1 MATVGFLEDENLEAI
16 ITRIEHKSRKIESL
30 LKQSKPV
37 EALKTALEGSLL
49 KTKDERCKSANW
61 IVVHRAIMA
70 IKDVDAMFSTLDP
83 EYYDIL
89 MKLINVLCW
98 NVVPVR
104 IFLMLC
110 SCYQVCRVPNL
121 NCGED
126 CNIRKICNCM
136 RILLSYGPSRLKLV
150 VLDFALSPQTSVRLG
165 SPWQL
170 LVSRLLCTLPP
181 KLKNVCYRHRAR
193 VLVEAQRVL
202 TDYLHGTR
210 ALPFFHFDYIASH
223 SPFALSAFVAQVPLP
238 PDAAVDDLRCTLTR
252 FLPYHPVNEFEF
264 FFESIGL
271 PASSSRSIF
280 LSDDAPLL
288 AAVSALIHFGFPWTK
303 LGLLYREKSSIFSS
317 VPSCL
322 VARLRDL
329 EARGFH
335 RVCVIGICL
344 AFPTAMTVDAEPGGE
359 IDRLLRDLRTVF
371 VDFSLAESVP
381 EDNVD
386 VFLQICRRIRV
397 FYDLGSSRG
406 AMGELMGMNRRIFLE
421 LDEEAIA
428 QKLKFFIKLGME
440 EEKVG
445 PFILGCPDILD
456 FDLEN
461 PIIAMPE
468 YLKRVGL
475 AKMK

>member
-70 IKDVDAMFSTLDP
+70 IKDVDAMFSSLDP

-89 MKLINVLCW
+89 MKLLCTLPPKLKNV
-98 NVVPVR
+98 
-104 IFLMLC
+104 
-110 SCYQVCRVPNL
+110 CYRHRRS
-121 NCGED
+121 EA
-126 CNIRKICNCM
+126 
-136 RILLSYGPSRLKLV
+136 V
-150 VLDFALSPQTSVRLG
+150 VLEAPVHTAAEAEERVLPPPFAVPWWRRQRVLTDYLDGTRALPFFHADYIASHSPFALSAFVA
-165 SPWQL
+165 QL
-170 LVSRLLCTLPP
+170 LFSRLLCTLPP
-181 KLKNVCYRHRAR
+181 KLKNVCYRHRSRA
-193 VLVEAQRVL
+193 LVEAQRVL
-202 TDYLHGTR
+202 TDYL
-210 ALPFFHFDYIASH
+210 DASH

-238 PDAAVDDLRCTLTR
+238 PDPAVDDLRCALTR
-252 FLPYHPVNEFEF
+252 FLPYHPVDEFEF

-288 AAVSALIHFGFPWTK
+288 AAVSTLIHFGFPWTK
-303 LGLLYREKSSIFSS
+303 LGLLYREKSFIFSS

-344 AFPTAMTVDAEPGGE
+344 AFPTALTVDAEPGGE
-359 IDRLLRDLRTVF
+359 IDRLLQDLRTVF

-397 FYDLGSSRG
+397 FYGLGSSRG
-406 AMGELMGMNRRIFLE
+406 TMGELMGMNRRILLE

-428 QKLKFFIKLGME
+428 QKLKFFMKLGME

-475 AKMK
+475 AKE

>member
-1 MATVGFLEDENLEAI
+1 M
-16 ITRIEHKSRKIESL
+16 
-30 LKQSKPV
+30 
-37 EALKTALEGSLL
+37 
-49 KTKDERCKSANW
+49 
-61 IVVHRAIMA
+61 
-70 IKDVDAMFSTLDP
+70 
-83 EYYDIL
+83 
-89 MKLINVLCW
+89 
-98 NVVPVR
+98 
-104 IFLMLC
+104 
-110 SCYQVCRVPNL
+110 
-121 NCGED
+121 
-126 CNIRKICNCM
+126 
-136 RILLSYGPSRLKLV
+136 
-150 VLDFALSPQTSVRLG
+150 RLG

-170 LVSRLLCTLPP
+170 RLLCTLPP

-193 VLVEAQRVL
+193 ALVEAQRVL

-238 PDAAVDDLRCTLTR
+238 PDAAVDDLRCALTR

-271 PASSSRSIF
+271 PASSC
-280 LSDDAPLL
+280 A

-359 IDRLLRDLRTVF
+359 IDRLLQDLRTVF

-406 AMGELMGMNRRIFLE
+406 TMGELMGMNRRIFLE